1 MLLHVVLYQF
11 YSNLSKLYI
20 IHLTNILKS
29 SKRSQDGNRTGKN
42 NIEVGQLIDIQ
53 TGVFPS
59 NMFNNTHHIDKLDQP
74 RNSVQEYK
82 KNSKLMSK
90 AICS

>member
-1 MLLHVVLYQF
+1 M
-11 YSNLSKLYI
+11 
-20 IHLTNILKS
+20 TNILKS

-82 KNSKLMSK
+82 KNAKLMSK
-90 AICS
+90 AMFS